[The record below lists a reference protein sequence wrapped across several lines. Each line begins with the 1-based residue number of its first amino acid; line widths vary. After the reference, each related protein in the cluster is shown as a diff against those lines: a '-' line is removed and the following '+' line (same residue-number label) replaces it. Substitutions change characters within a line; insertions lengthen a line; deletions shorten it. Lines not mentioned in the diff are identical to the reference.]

1 MEPNRH
7 CLPLLLDA
15 NAHRS
20 NGKIET
26 TVRTRALPFLD
37 PTRTALDDADF
48 AGSKVWQRIKD
59 VVCVAKSV
67 MRF

>member
-15 NAHRS
+15 KAHRS

-26 TVRTRALPFLD
+26 TVRTRAFAPFLT
-37 PTRTALDDADF
+37 PRALH
-48 AGSKVWQRIKD
+48 
-59 VVCVAKSV
+59 
-67 MRF
+67 